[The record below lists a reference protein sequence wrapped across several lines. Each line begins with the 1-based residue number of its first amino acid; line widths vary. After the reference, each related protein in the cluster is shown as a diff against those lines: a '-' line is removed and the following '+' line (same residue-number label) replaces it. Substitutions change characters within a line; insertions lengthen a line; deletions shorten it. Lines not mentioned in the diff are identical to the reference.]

1 MKPLLRRY
9 KMSKAILIILDGFGI
24 GKNNDANA
32 VYRAK
37 TPTIDKLFKDCPHA
51 KLQAS
56 GEYVGLPDGQMGNS
70 EVGHLNIGS
79 GRVVYQDL
87 SMINRDIKTG
97 DFFKKEEFLKAI
109 EHAKK
114 NNTNLHLMGLL
125 SYGGVH
131 SHIDHIK
138 ALLDLCKKEGIGDR
152 TYLHAI
158 LDGRDVDIHSG
169 ESDVSE
175 IIAYMKQNSCGKLA
189 SISGRY
195 YAMDRDKRYDR
206 TEKYYKTVTSKAP
219 ELVSDDAIETI
230 KKSYEEDVTDE
241 FILSCAIENDGKVT
255 EIKSGDSI
263 IFINFRPD
271 RARQITD
278 AFTNKD
284 FAGFD
289 RKFLDDIYYVCMTN
303 YDSSF
308 KNVHIAYGD
317 ETIVNTLGEV
327 ISKHGLKQLRIAETE
342 KYAHV
347 TYFFNGGREE
357 KFSGEDRILIN
368 SPKVATYDLQ
378 PEMSAYELTDKLVS
392 VMGDY
397 DLIILNYANTDMV
410 GHTGVVPAIIKA
422 VETVD
427 SCLAKLLAKAK
438 EEGFTA
444 IITAD
449 HGNCEA
455 MFDDEG
461 KPITSHTTNPVPVF
475 LYNDGKHKLKDG
487 VLADLAPSLLD
498 ILNIEKPK
506 EMTGE
511 SLLVSEE

>member
-1 MKPLLRRY
+1 
-9 KMSKAILIILDGFGI
+9 MSKAILIILDGFGI
-24 GKNNDANA
+24 GKDNDANA

-37 TPTIDKLFKDCPHA
+37 TPTIDRLFNECPHA

-87 SMINRDIKTG
+87 SKINRDIKSG
-97 DFFKKEEFLKAI
+97 EFFKKEEFLKAI
-109 EHAKK
+109 KHAKD

-131 SHIDHIK
+131 SHINHIK
-138 ALLDLCKKEGIGDR
+138 ALLDLCKKEGIEGR

-158 LDGRDVDIHSG
+158 LDGRDVGIHSG
-169 ESDVSE
+169 KDDVKE
-175 IIAYMKQNSCGKLA
+175 ILSYMKEISCGKLA

-206 TEKYYKTVTSKAP
+206 TEKYYMAVTSKTP
-219 ELVSDDAIETI
+219 GLVSDDALETI

-241 FILSCAIENDGKVT
+241 FILPCAIRNDGEVT

-278 AFTNKD
+278 AFTNKE
-284 FAGFD
+284 FVGFE
-289 RKFLDDIYYVCMTN
+289 RKYIDDIYYVCMTN
-303 YDSSF
+303 YDASF

-317 ETIVNTLGEV
+317 EEIKNTLGEV

-357 KFSGEDRILIN
+357 KFDGEDRILIN
-368 SPKVATYDLQ
+368 SPKVATYDLK

-392 VMGDY
+392 VMDKY

-427 SCLAKLLAKAK
+427 TCLAKLLAKAK
-438 EEGFTA
+438 ECGFTA
-444 IITAD
+444 IVTAD
-449 HGNCEA
+449 HGNCEE
-455 MFDDEG
+455 MFDEEG
-461 KPITSHTTNPVPVF
+461 KPITSHTTNLVPVILF
-475 LYNDGKHKLKDG
+475 NDGKHKLKDG

-511 SLLVSEE
+511 SILVSED

>member
-1 MKPLLRRY
+1 M
-9 KMSKAILIILDGFGI
+9 
-24 GKNNDANA
+24 
-32 VYRAK
+32 
-37 TPTIDKLFKDCPHA
+37 
-51 KLQAS
+51 
-56 GEYVGLPDGQMGNS
+56 
-70 EVGHLNIGS
+70 
-79 GRVVYQDL
+79 
-87 SMINRDIKTG
+87 
-97 DFFKKEEFLKAI
+97 
-109 EHAKK
+109 
-114 NNTNLHLMGLL
+114 
-125 SYGGVH
+125 
-131 SHIDHIK
+131 
-138 ALLDLCKKEGIGDR
+138 
-152 TYLHAI
+152 
-158 LDGRDVDIHSG
+158 
-169 ESDVSE
+169 SE
-175 IIAYMKQNSCGKLA
+175 IIAYMKNNSCGKLA

-219 ELVSDDAIETI
+219 ELVSDDAIDTI
-230 KKSYEEDVTDE
+230 KKSYEEDITDE
-241 FILSCAIENDGKVT
+241 FILPCAIKNAGEVT

-422 VETVD
+422 IETVD
-427 SCLAKLLAKAK
+427 TCLAKLLAKAK

-475 LYNDGKHKLKDG
+475 LYNDEKHKLKDG

>member
-1 MKPLLRRY
+1 
-9 KMSKAILIILDGFGI
+9 MSKAILIILDGFGI
-24 GKNNDANA
+24 GKDNDANA

-56 GEYVGLPDGQMGNS
+56 GEYVGLPAGQMGNS

-87 SMINRDIKTG
+87 SLINRDIKTG

-138 ALLDLCKKEGIGDR
+138 ALLDLCKKEGIGER

-219 ELVSDDAIETI
+219 ELVSENAIETI

-241 FILSCAIENDGKVT
+241 FILPCAIKNDGEVT

-308 KNVHIAYGD
+308 KNVHITYGD

-368 SPKVATYDLQ
+368 SPKVATYDLK
-378 PEMSAYELTDKLVS
+378 PEMSAYELTDKLVA
-392 VMGDY
+392 VMADY

-438 EEGFTA
+438 ECGFTA

-461 KPITSHTTNPVPVF
+461 KPITSHTTNPVPVI

>member
-1 MKPLLRRY
+1 
-9 KMSKAILIILDGFGI
+9 MSKAILIILDGFGI
-24 GKNNDANA
+24 GKDNDANA

-37 TPTIDKLFKDCPHA
+37 TLTIDKLFKDCPHA

-97 DFFKKEEFLKAI
+97 DFFKKEGFLKAI

-175 IIAYMKQNSCGKLA
+175 IIDYMKENSCGQLA

-219 ELVSDDAIETI
+219 ELVSENAIETI
-230 KKSYEEDVTDE
+230 KKSYEKDVTDE
-241 FILSCAIENDGKVT
+241 FILPCAIENDGKVN

-427 SCLAKLLAKAK
+427 TCLAKLLAKAK
-438 EEGFTA
+438 ECGFTA

-461 KPITSHTTNPVPVF
+461 KPITSHTTNPVPVILF
-475 LYNDGKHKLKDG
+475 NDGKHKLKDG

>member
-1 MKPLLRRY
+1 
-9 KMSKAILIILDGFGI
+9 MSKAILIILDGFGI

-37 TPTIDKLFKDCPHA
+37 TPTIDKLLKTCPHA

-56 GEYVGLPDGQMGNS
+56 GEFVGLPDGQMGNS

-87 SMINRDIKTG
+87 SLINRDIKTG

-109 EHAKK
+109 DHSKK

-138 ALLDLCKKEGIGDR
+138 ALLDLCKENGVGDR

-158 LDGRDVDIHSG
+158 LDGRDVDIHSAKH
-169 ESDVSE
+169 DVAE
-175 IIAYMKQNSCGKLA
+175 ILTYMKENNCGKLA

-206 TEKYYKTVTSKAP
+206 TKKYYDTVTSEKP
-219 ELVSDDAIETI
+219 RLVSKDAIETI
-230 KKSYEEDVTDE
+230 SKSYEQNITDE
-241 FILSCAIENDGKVT
+241 FVVPCAIENGGKVT

-278 AFTNKD
+278 AFTNKN
-284 FAGFD
+284 FGGFE
-289 RKFLDDIYYVCMTN
+289 RKFIDNIYYVCMTN
-303 YDSSF
+303 YDASF
-308 KNVHIAYGD
+308 DNVHVAYKD
-317 ETIVNTLGEV
+317 EEIVNTLGEV
-327 ISKHGLKQLRIAETE
+327 ISKHNLKQLRIAETE

-357 KFSGEDRILIN
+357 KFDGEDRILIN
-368 SPKVATYDLQ
+368 SPKVATYDLK
-378 PEMSAYELTDKLVS
+378 PEMSAYELTDKLIS
-392 VMGDY
+392 VMDNY
-397 DLIILNYANTDMV
+397 ELIILNYANTDMV

-427 SCLAKLLAKAK
+427 TCLEKLLKKAK
-438 EEGFTA
+438 ECGFTA

-455 MFDDEG
+455 MFDEEG
-461 KPITSHTTNPVPVF
+461 KPITSHTTNPVPVILF
-475 LYNDGKHKLKDG
+475 NDKKHNKIKDG

-498 ILNIEKPK
+498 ILNIKKPK

-511 SLLVSEE
+511 SILVSEDENE

>member
-1 MKPLLRRY
+1 MKTV
-9 KMSKAILIILDGFGI
+9 ALIILDGFGI
-24 GKNNDANA
+24 GKDEEDNA
-32 VYRAK
+32 IYMAH
-37 TPTIDKLFKDCPHA
+37 TPTIDMLGKNCSHGEL
-51 KLQAS
+51 LTS
-56 GEYVGLPDGQMGNS
+56 GEDVGLPAGQMGNS
-70 EVGHLNIGS
+70 EVGHLNIGA
-79 GRVVYQDL
+79 GRIIYQDL
-87 SMINRDIKTG
+87 LRINNAVKDGSFYRV
-97 DFFKKEEFLKAI
+97 EELSSACDVAV
-109 EHAKK
+109 E
-114 NNTNLHLMGLL
+114 NNSTLQLMGLVAK
-125 SYGGVH
+125 GGVH
-131 SHIDHIK
+131 SHMDHLK
-138 ALLDLCKKEGIGDR
+138 ALVKLAKGRGVKKLIV
-152 TYLHAI
+152 HAI
-158 LDGRDVDIHSG
+158 TDGRDVSPHAAKDDLK
-169 ESDVSE
+169 ELSDFLTAE
-175 IIAYMKQNSCGKLA
+175 GIGK
-189 SISGRY
+189 IGTVIGRY

-219 ELVSDDAIETI
+219 ELVSDDAIDTI
-230 KKSYEEDVTDE
+230 KKSYEKDVTDE
-241 FILSCAIENDGKVT
+241 FILPCAIKNAGEVN

-284 FAGFD
+284 FSGFE

-308 KNVHIAYGD
+308 KNVHIAYKD
-317 ETIVNTLGEV
+317 EEIVNTLGEV
-327 ISKHGLKQLRIAETE
+327 VSKHGLKQLRIAETE

-357 KFSGEDRILIN
+357 KFADEDRILIN
-368 SPKVATYDLQ
+368 SPKVATYDLKS
-378 PEMSAYELTDKLVS
+378 EMSAYELTDKLVS
-392 VMGDY
+392 VMADY

-427 SCLAKLLAKAK
+427 TCLAKLLAKAK
-438 EEGFTA
+438 ECGFTA

-455 MFDDEG
+455 MFDEDG
-461 KPITSHTTNPVPVF
+461 KPITSHTTNPVPVILF
-475 LYNDGKHKLKDG
+475 NDGKHKLKDG